1 MCISVYVDVCV
12 SVTVFVGF
20 LSILYSVSGR
30 NDICMCE
37 TRGCKDLH
45 YSSG

>member
-1 MCISVYVDVCV
+1 MCVSVCMWMFV

-37 TRGCKDLH
+37 RRGRKDLH
-45 YSSG
+45 